1 MAEPID
7 LSDWIPIFPLPN
19 VVLMPRAILPLHV
32 FEQRYQVMT
41 RDALAGSR
49 LIAMA
54 LLKPGYETNYNTLDV
69 AIHPEVCVGRILRE
83 EELPDGHF
91 NFLLQ
96 GVARARVISESGELA
111 YRRGRLQVVRPVQ
124 ASPEIECARRRE
136 LRRLLREP
144 PLLKLATGANWPE
157 LFNCPDFTFSDI
169 VDVLASAAL
178 SSLEDKQRFLAQP
191 CVAARATSLCNT
203 LRAIAAELQQR
214 SRRVNLPRHWP
225 PTICNN

>member
-7 LSDWIPIFPLPN
+7 CSDWIPIFPLPN

-32 FEQRYQVMT
+32 FEQRYRMMT

-54 LLKPGYETNYNTLDV
+54 LLKPGYETSYNTLDV
-69 AIHPEVCVGRILRE
+69 AIYPEVCVGRILRE
-83 EELPDGHF
+83 EELPDGRF

-96 GVARARVISESGELA
+96 GVARARVTSECGELA
-111 YRRGRLQVVRPVQ
+111 YRRGRLEVIRPVP
-124 ASPEIECARRRE
+124 ATPEVECARRRE
-136 LRRLLREP
+136 LRNLLREP
-144 PLLKLATGANWPE
+144 PLLKLATGANWLE
-157 LFNCPDFTFSDI
+157 LFNCSDFTFSDI

-178 SSLEDKQRFLAQP
+178 PSPEDKQRFLAQP
-191 CVAARATSLCNT
+191 CVAARATCLCNT
-203 LRAIAAELQQR
+203 LRTIAAELQR
-214 SRRVNLPRHWP
+214 CGGRENPPRNWP